1 MTVRIH
7 LVNGQ
12 SIMVDESIETV
23 FESILRGNKSGWLRF
38 EGQNNIFEETHTYM
52 VRSDSITFVEE
63 L

>member
-1 MTVRIH
+1 MTARIH

-38 EGQNNIFEETHTYM
+38 EGQNNIFEEAHTYM